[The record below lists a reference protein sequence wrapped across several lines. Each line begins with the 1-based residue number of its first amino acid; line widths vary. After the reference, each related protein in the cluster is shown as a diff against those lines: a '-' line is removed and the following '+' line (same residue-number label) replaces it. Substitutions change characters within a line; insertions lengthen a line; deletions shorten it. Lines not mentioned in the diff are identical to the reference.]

1 MMTPATKLDEQAQNE
16 ALGDAA
22 ELQDQGRL
30 LLTLLWLVALLLP
43 LVVLGLQWLPHPP
56 FGPPDWAIFFAA
68 LLALMGLGLGSFAS
82 RLRRSEQ
89 RLGRVLAQPWLG
101 ELIFSAHGLLLEV
114 SPLVARLSGYSA
126 QGLSG
131 RPLSDLLPATEFEDI
146 GDKPTPVLA
155 GELLQ
160 TEMRCHDGQMLAIEL
175 VINPLPGERWQ
186 LLLRDLS
193 EGQRSQQHLRQS
205 DIVFYNAREA
215 IMITDAQAC
224 VTAVNPAFT
233 AITGYT
239 AAEVMG
245 LNPHFQNSGRHEA
258 VFFSRMWQSLAERGH
273 WQGEI
278 WNRRKN
284 GELFPSWQ
292 TISAVKNSA
301 GQVENYV
308 SLFSDIH
315 SLKNAEE
322 RLHHLAHHDALTGL
336 PNRLLF
342 ANDLE
347 RSIERAKRSGKS
359 IALLFLDLDHFKLIN
374 DTMGHAVGDKLLHE
388 IAHRL
393 RNSVRAQDGVARL
406 GGDEFTVSLE
416 DVGGADDV
424 ATMAHKIIAALSEP
438 MQLEGNQVTIS
449 PSIGIAFYPADGA
462 NTEDLTRAADAAMYR
477 AKQQGRKTFAF
488 YSTEIMASSVERVLI
503 ERGLRAALSAQQLEL
518 YYQPQ
523 VDMVTGRIVGMEALL
538 RWHHP
543 ERGLVQPDSFIGVAE
558 ETGLISEI
566 GEWVIQQGCRQARL
580 WREQGFNLGYL
591 WVNVSPRQILHNGI
605 EDAIAQ
611 AMHENQLP
619 GGAIKLGIEI
629 TESLL
634 QSMPQS
640 IEVLG
645 KLRALGVRIAIDDF
659 GTGFSSLGLLKQ
671 LPIDVIKIDKMF
683 VRHLAVDGDSQAITA
698 AMISMTHTLGM
709 GVVAEGVETAEQLE
723 FLRMQ
728 SCDVVQGYLFG
739 APLCPAEATQ
749 LLVKHRLGWP
759 DPPSAEF
766 SPPMPD
772 KGQSDLPGLP

>member
-1 MMTPATKLDEQAQNE
+1 MPSVKTDARHQSTEI
-16 ALGDAA
+16 GDAT
-22 ELQDQGRL
+22 ELQDQGRWL
-30 LLTLLWLVALLLP
+30 LSLLWVVALLLP
-43 LVVLGLQWLPHPP
+43 LLVLGLQWLPHPP
-56 FGPPDWAIFFAA
+56 FGPPDWALFFAA
-68 LLALMGLGLGSFAS
+68 LLALMGVGLGAFAE

-89 RLGRVLAQPWLG
+89 RLRRVLAQPWLG
-101 ELIFSAHGLLLEV
+101 EMIFSAHGLLLEV
-114 SPLVARLSGYSA
+114 SPLVARLSGYTEPE
-126 QGLSG
+126 LSG
-131 RPLSDLLPATEFEDI
+131 LALSELLPAAEFEDF
-146 GDKPTPVLA
+146 GDKPMPVAA
-155 GELLQ
+155 GEVRQ
-160 TEMRCHDGQMLAIEL
+160 TELRCRDGRMLTVEL
-175 VINPLPGERWQ
+175 VINRLPGERWQ

-193 EGQRSQQHLRQS
+193 EGQRSQQHMRQS
-205 DIVFYNAREA
+205 DIVFDSAREA
-215 IMITDAQAC
+215 IMVTDAQAR

-233 AITGYT
+233 AITGYS

-245 LNPHFQNSGRHEA
+245 LNPHFQSSGRHET
-258 VFFSRMWQSLAERGH
+258 VFFARMWQSLAERGH

-284 GELFPSWQ
+284 GELYPSWQ
-292 TISAVKNSA
+292 TISVVKNAA
-301 GQVENYV
+301 GQVNNYV

-322 RLHHLAHHDALTGL
+322 RMHHLAHHDALTGL

-416 DVGGADDV
+416 DVGGVDDV
-424 ATMAHKIIAALSEP
+424 APMARKIISTLSEP

-462 NTEDLTRAADAAMYR
+462 NIEDLTRAADAAMYR
-477 AKQQGRKTFAF
+477 AKQQGRKTHAF
-488 YSTEIMASSVERVLI
+488 YSSEIMASAVERVLI
-503 ERGLRAALSAQQLEL
+503 ERGLREALIGQQLEL

-523 VDMVTGRIVGMEALL
+523 VDMVSGHIVGMEALL

-543 ERGLVQPDSFIGVAE
+543 ERGLVQPDAFIGVAE

-566 GEWVIQQGCRQARL
+566 GRWVIQQGCRQARL
-580 WREQGFNLGYL
+580 WREQGFTLGYL
-591 WVNVSPRQILHNGI
+591 WINVSPRQILHNGL

-611 AMHENQLP
+611 SLKDNQLP
-619 GGAIKLGIEI
+619 SGAIQLGVEI

-634 QSMPQS
+634 QSMPHS
-640 IEVLG
+640 TEVLS

-659 GTGFSSLGLLKQ
+659 GTGFSSLSLLKQ

-683 VRHLAVDGDSQAITA
+683 VRHLAFDSDSQAITA

-709 GVVAEGVETAEQLE
+709 GVVAEGVETIEQLG
-723 FLRMQ
+723 FLREQ
-728 SCDVVQGYLFG
+728 RCDVVQGFLLG
-739 APLCPAEATQ
+739 APLTVSQATQ
-749 LLVKHRLGWP
+749 VLIEHREGWP
-759 DPPSAEF
+759 NQQAKQTEQL
-766 SPPMPD
+766 
-772 KGQSDLPGLP
+772 KGAAA

>member
-1 MMTPATKLDEQAQNE
+1 MPLSNFEAQAHSE
-16 ALGDAA
+16 AFGDAT

-30 LLTLLWLVALLLP
+30 LLTLLWVVALLLP
-43 LVVLGLQWLPHPP
+43 LLVLALQWLPHPP
-56 FGPPDWAIFFAA
+56 FGPPDWALFFAA
-68 LLALMGLGLGSFAS
+68 LLALMGLGLGTFAG

-89 RLGRVLAQPWLG
+89 RLQRVLAQPWLG
-101 ELIFSAHGLLLEV
+101 ELVFSAHGLLLEV

-126 QGLSG
+126 LDLSG
-131 RPLSDLLPATEFEDI
+131 HPLSDLLPAAEFEDI

-155 GELLQ
+155 GELRQ
-160 TEMRCHDGQMLAIEL
+160 TEMRCQDGQMLAVEL

-193 EGQRSQQHLRQS
+193 EGQRSQQHIRQS
-205 DIVFYNAREA
+205 DIVFDNAREA
-215 IMITDAQAC
+215 IMITDAQAR
-224 VTAVNPAFT
+224 VTTVNPAFT
-233 AITGYT
+233 TITGYT
-239 AAEVMG
+239 ADEVIG
-245 LNPHFQNSGRHEA
+245 LNPHFQNSGRHDAE
-258 VFFSRMWQSLAERGH
+258 FFSHMWQSLTERGH

-292 TISAVKNSA
+292 TISAVKNAS

-308 SLFSDIH
+308 ALFSDIH

-342 ANDLE
+342 ANDLA
-347 RSIERAKRSGKS
+347 RSIERAKRGGKS

-388 IAHRL
+388 IARRL
-393 RNSVRAQDGVARL
+393 RNSVRAQDAVARL
-406 GGDEFTVSLE
+406 GGDEFTVALE
-416 DVGGADDV
+416 DVGSPDD
-424 ATMAHKIIAALSEP
+424 AASMAHKIIAALSEP

-462 NTEDLTRAADAAMYR
+462 CIEDLTRAADAAMYR
-477 AKQQGRKTFAF
+477 AKQHGRKTFAF
-488 YSTEIMASSVERVLI
+488 YSTEIMASAVERVLI
-503 ERGLRAALSAQQLEL
+503 ERGLRAALSEQQLEL
-518 YYQPQ
+518 FYQPQ
-523 VDMVTGRIVGMEALL
+523 VDMTSGRIVGMEALL

-543 ERGLVQPDSFIGVAE
+543 ERGLVQPDAFIGVAE

-566 GEWVIQQGCRQARL
+566 GRWVILQGCRQAKL
-580 WREQGFNLGYL
+580 WREQGFKLGYL

-605 EDAIAQ
+605 EDSIAQ

-619 GGAIKLGIEI
+619 GDSIKLGIEI

-640 IEVLG
+640 VEVLS
-645 KLRALGVRIAIDDF
+645 KLRGLGVRIAIDDF
-659 GTGFSSLGLLKQ
+659 GTGFSSLGLLKH

-683 VRHLAVDGDSQAITA
+683 VRHLAFDGDSQAITA

-709 GVVAEGVETAEQLE
+709 GVVAEGVETSEQMD
-723 FLRMQ
+723 FLREQ
-728 SCDVVQGYLFG
+728 HCDIVQGFLFG
-739 APLCPAEATQ
+739 APLNVPQATMV
-749 LLVKHRLGWP
+749 LARHRDGWP
-759 DPPSAEF
+759 DLPVQQTGADGPAEQTR
-766 SPPMPD
+766 
-772 KGQSDLPGLP
+772 GAAA